1 MILCVQV
8 AELYGSQEQI
18 KNQQG
23 ASKVTEEDFY

>member
-1 MILCVQV
+1 MLCCQV

-23 ASKVTEEDFY
+23 SSKFAEEDFY